1 MPRVWLS
8 GVRVL
13 VLLVV
18 WLTVTHVYVRREF
31 ESRSRHKSVFA
42 IWVALLYDSMIGCR
56 KEEHVRAAGTLSN
69 VAGDIS
75 SRWCGLR
82 MSNV

>member
-18 WLTVTHVYVRREF
+18 WLTHVYVRREF

-56 KEEHVRAAGTLSN
+56 KEEHVRAAGTLNN